1 MNRSKNRNS
10 GIYTVEKLLDRR
22 VRMNKVEYL
31 VKWKNWN
38 DKHNTWEP
46 EKNILDKSLIENYQ
60 RAESRKRKANATA
73 SSRPQSPSTES
84 KKAKVAGEAAPDNAR
99 LSEPLTVNVSV
110 AKNSLPA
117 AHSGSSSVGATT
129 ASSVGSP
136 RNSTFDNANTN
147 STSNDVCEW
156 RMDSRLR
163 PTTLLVTAASAS
175 AANTRM
181 AAKAPSS
188 EHGSRTSLSPQFPL
202 TPIEQPR
209 IRLKIP
215 RERILSMRSTGE
227 EEEDE
232 DDEEEEENDGEEE
245 SEDSPS
251 SSGDS
256 VVEEIELPRRERSS
270 TNEAEFIVIPKQL
283 DVPTIKAFSSESI
296 IRPPIGLK
304 LQSKRFSEDCDKN
317 PAANKKCKEKKKR
330 HNEERRF
337 SSSSSPG
344 SGCSLRRLAPL
355 RIHLSRNGT
364 SAAFLA
370 TSLSVT
376 SYSSPSASALVLPP
390 PPPPE
395 RDISITDVTVGGLT
409 VTIKECSTPKNFFGI
424 PTSQIVANSRPPL
437 VPRPIVEKL
446 ETLVPKPPT
455 SRPTTEIPLDENSEP
470 QTTDVVEEA
479 PKVNE
484 VSESS
489 LPSPLK
495 TTPKK
500 IGRRNASSR
509 KSSNPVKKVCGLVD
523 TVPPPSR
530 SIDDSVY
537 AFHGDD
543 SPPPPSPPPKA
554 VMEPTQLSPSL
565 SLPPLEPTKLPPPP
579 PLLQLPTL
587 PPMASP
593 WETYF
598 KAIGLFPQT
607 EFLNPPPPP
616 PPLLTVPSTGGM
628 YPNPFVPSP
637 PTHLQHLPHHPNYL
651 LCLQAVRSWT
661 RYNQLIYQRVLD
673 VYSTD
678 QLLSIPSL
686 FSPIDP
692 VFPVYIAKF
701 CISKHYCY

>member
-1 MNRSKNRNS
+1 MNRSRSRNS

-60 RAESRKRKANATA
+60 RAEARKRKANTTA

-84 KKAKVAGEAAPDNAR
+84 KKAKAAGGTAPDNAS
-99 LSEPLTVNVSV
+99 LNEPLTINVSV
-110 AKNSLPA
+110 TKNSLPA
-117 AHSGSSSVGATT
+117 AHSGSSSVDAATT
-129 ASSVGSP
+129 SSVGSP
-136 RNSTFDNANTN
+136 RNSTFDNANT
-147 STSNDVCEW
+147 SNTNNDTCEW

-188 EHGSRTSLSPQFPL
+188 EHGSRRSMSPQFP
-202 TPIEQPR
+202 PKPVEQPR

-215 RERILSMRSTGE
+215 RERILSMHSTGE
-227 EEEDE
+227 DEE
-232 DDEEEEENDGEEE
+232 DDEEEEDDDDE
-245 SEDSPS
+245 SDESPS

-256 VVEEIELPRRERSS
+256 VIEEIELPRRERLS
-270 TNEAEFIVIPKQL
+270 TNEPEFVVIPKQL
-283 DVPTIKAFSSESI
+283 DVPTIKAFSSDSLMH
-296 IRPPIGLK
+296 PPIDLK
-304 LQSKRFSEDCDKN
+304 LQSKRFIGNCDKSSVVN
-317 PAANKKCKEKKKR
+317 RKGKGRKKR
-330 HNEERRF
+330 HNEECRS

-344 SGCSLRRLAPL
+344 SDSSPRRLAPL

-370 TSLSVT
+370 TPLSVA
-376 SYSSPSASALVLPP
+376 SYPASSASTLVSPP
-390 PPPPE
+390 PPSLE

-409 VTIKECSTPKNFFGI
+409 VTIKECSTSKNFFGI
-424 PTSQIVANSRPPL
+424 PTSQVVANSRPPL
-437 VPRPIVEKL
+437 APRPIVEEL
-446 ETLVPKPPT
+446 ESMVSKPPT
-455 SRPTTEIPLDENSEP
+455 SKPSAEVPVDENSEP
-470 QTTDVVEEA
+470 QMIDVVEEA
-479 PKVNE
+479 PKVRKTL
-484 VSESS
+484 ESS
-489 LPSPLK
+489 LPLLPPSTPSPPHPSPSSSPLSSPPPPPPPPSPPSGSSPK

-509 KSSNPVKKVCGLVD
+509 KSSNPVRVCVLAD

-554 VMEPTQLSPSL
+554 VTEPTQVSP
-565 SLPPLEPTKLPPPP
+565 PPPPPPQPEPAKPPPPP

-587 PPMASP
+587 PPMASS

-607 EFLNPPPPP
+607 ELLNPPP
-616 PPLLTVPSTGGM
+616 LLSVPSTGGM
-628 YPNPFVPSP
+628 YPNPFVPP
-637 PTHLQHLPHHPNYL
+637 PSTHLQHLPPPP
-651 LCLQAVRSWT
+651 
-661 RYNQLIYQRVLD
+661 
-673 VYSTD
+673 
-678 QLLSIPSL
+678 QLLAMPPGSAIMDEMQ
-686 FSPIDP
+686 PIDL
-692 VFPVYIAKF
+692 
-701 CISKHYCY
+701 STGSRR

>member
-1 MNRSKNRNS
+1 MNRSRSRNS

-60 RAESRKRKANATA
+60 RAEARKRKANTTA

-84 KKAKVAGEAAPDNAR
+84 KKAKAAGGTAPDNAS
-99 LSEPLTVNVSV
+99 LNEPLTINVSV
-110 AKNSLPA
+110 TKNSLPA
-117 AHSGSSSVGATT
+117 AHSGSSSVDAATT
-129 ASSVGSP
+129 SSVGSP
-136 RNSTFDNANTN
+136 RNSTFDNANT
-147 STSNDVCEW
+147 SNTNNDTCEW

-188 EHGSRTSLSPQFPL
+188 EHGSRRSMSPQFP
-202 TPIEQPR
+202 PKPVEQPR

-215 RERILSMRSTGE
+215 RERILSMHSTGE
-227 EEEDE
+227 DEE
-232 DDEEEEENDGEEE
+232 DDEEEEDDDDE
-245 SEDSPS
+245 SDESPS

-256 VVEEIELPRRERSS
+256 VIEEIELPRRERLS
-270 TNEAEFIVIPKQL
+270 TNEPEFVVIPKQL
-283 DVPTIKAFSSESI
+283 DVPTIKAFSSDSLMH
-296 IRPPIGLK
+296 PPIDLK
-304 LQSKRFSEDCDKN
+304 LQSKRFIGNCDKSSVVN
-317 PAANKKCKEKKKR
+317 RKGKGRKKR
-330 HNEERRF
+330 HNEECRS

-344 SGCSLRRLAPL
+344 SDSSPRRLAPL

-370 TSLSVT
+370 TPLSVA
-376 SYSSPSASALVLPP
+376 SYPASSASTLVSPP
-390 PPPPE
+390 PPSLE

-409 VTIKECSTPKNFFGI
+409 VTIKECSTSKNFFGI
-424 PTSQIVANSRPPL
+424 PTSQVVANSRPPL
-437 VPRPIVEKL
+437 APRPIVEEL
-446 ETLVPKPPT
+446 ESMVSKPPT
-455 SRPTTEIPLDENSEP
+455 SKPSAEVPVDENSEP
-470 QTTDVVEEA
+470 QMIDVVEEA
-479 PKVNE
+479 PKVR
-484 VSESS
+484 
-489 LPSPLK
+489 K
-495 TTPKK
+495 T
-500 IGRRNASSR
+500 
-509 KSSNPVKKVCGLVD
+509 KSSNPVRVCVLAD

-554 VMEPTQLSPSL
+554 VTEPTQVSP
-565 SLPPLEPTKLPPPP
+565 PPPPPPQPEPAKPPPPP

-587 PPMASP
+587 PPMASS

-607 EFLNPPPPP
+607 ELLNPPP
-616 PPLLTVPSTGGM
+616 LLSVPSTGGM
-628 YPNPFVPSP
+628 YPNPFVPP
-637 PTHLQHLPHHPNYL
+637 PSTHLQHLPPPP
-651 LCLQAVRSWT
+651 
-661 RYNQLIYQRVLD
+661 
-673 VYSTD
+673 
-678 QLLSIPSL
+678 QLLAMPPGSAIMDEMQ
-686 FSPIDP
+686 PIDL
-692 VFPVYIAKF
+692 
-701 CISKHYCY
+701 STGSRR